1 MEPFYLKTFQVDNF
15 TKKERVALIRSTT
28 TQFFP
33 PLQMTIYLKVMK
45 TTTMKVQRSDT
56 IGTIKSAICEE
67 EGITRSFQELFFNG
81 DRLKDGQRVDDC
93 GIPNNATLH
102 MILQSSI
109 GVKLLVIIPSLQKS
123 VVVEARTYDT
133 VQNIKAVI
141 LEKEQILPHQYNLIC
156 AGEVLEDHRILAS
169 LNLQT
174 DPTLLLVFN
183 PKDVLSFSVITPA
196 GETLKLKVK
205 LLYSVS
211 EVKAIIGGVIGVPD
225 TEDSNSLACYN
236 LQEESVLEMSP
247 HTFQVFV
254 KAWSGKTITLNVHHR
269 DTVQDV
275 KDKIFQKLG
284 GPGYCQS
291 IVFSGKRLEAS
302 NDLAYY
308 NIRKH
313 ATLYMVFSPTTV
325 TSTMVLAESG
335 AGPNSSAT
343 IRDLKA
349 MIRNKI
355 PKTVK
360 EVYFRGKPLQD
371 ECSIASYNIGQSD
384 LLTVVSEQ
392 RW

>member
-1 MEPFYLKTFQVDNF
+1 MELPSPINDSQ
-15 TKKERVALIRSTT
+15 EEA
-28 TQFFP
+28 
-33 PLQMTIYLKVMK
+33 MTIYLKVMK

-156 AGEVLEDHRILAS
+156 AGEVLEDHRTLAS

-225 TEDSNSLACYN
+225 SDYDLIHHGRKLEDSNSLACYN

-269 DTVQDV
+269 DTVQNV